1 MPTFIVLSTLTDD
14 GAETLVKNPER
25 IKEVNGELERHFGVK
40 VVAQYA
46 VLGPYDFVNI
56 VEAEDSLAVARAML
70 HLASRGSVKTTTLE
84 AIPVADLIARLK

>member
-1 MPTFIVLSTLTDD
+1 VLSTLTDD

-25 IKEVNGELERHFGVK
+25 IKEVTGELESDFGLK
-40 VVAQYA
+40 VLAQYA

-56 VEAEDSLAVARAML
+56 VEAEDSLALPRATL
-70 HLASRGSVKTTTLE
+70 HLASRGSVKTTPRE

>member
-1 MPTFIVLSTLTDD
+1 M
-14 GAETLVKNPER
+14 
-25 IKEVNGELERHFGVK
+25 NGELERDFGVK

-56 VEAEDSLAVARAML
+56 VEAEDAASVARAML

-84 AIPVADLIARLK
+84 AIPVAELIARLK